1 MPRPGLFLACSFCQ
15 VGDDCG
21 VGSVERGFRTS
32 VSWHSSV
39 GSRFRAGIVSFGKL
53 RGLASTARRNNCTST
68 CASSGVETAVRTR
81 KPSWDAVFHL
91 LLGRSDVRRL
101 SANLRLPSS
110 SPGRRSTRF
119 SRPPFP
125 FRSCDG
131 ARTLLVHLPFL
142 PERRAVVHLLSRLG
156 GGSMGFFECC
166 THHICAQVRVL
177 DVRHAGKAPIRRCV
191 RGHRVGVGS
200 LSLSH
205 VWKPSRPPSTPDR
218 YLFPKISY
226 VHRYLSSLGS
236 RSPIAIS
243 TADDRDGES
252 RPSPSACVLPSIRG
266 RGDAPCPLPVCL
278 PLCLCVSE
286 GSFGREGATRSDRG
300 IEARPWRR
308 KRALRCVRE
317 GGDGET
323 GKERTC

>member
-1 MPRPGLFLACSFCQ
+1 VPLPALFLACSFCQ

-21 VGSVERGFRTS
+21 VGPVERGFRTS

-53 RGLASTARRNNCTST
+53 PGLASTARRNNCTST
-68 CASSGVETAVRTR
+68 CASSGVETAVGTR

-119 SRPPFP
+119 SCSPFP
-125 FRSCDG
+125 FRACDG

-200 LSLSH
+200 HSLAPL
-205 VWKPSRPPSTPDR
+205 WKPSRPPQPRIDTSSRRSRTYIDTSRPPD
-218 YLFPKISY
+218 LDPP
-226 VHRYLSSLGS
+226 S
-236 RSPIAIS
+236 RSRPRMIAIGN
-243 TADDRDGES
+243 RDLPPRPVFFPRSGGGET
-252 RPSPSACVLPSIRG
+252 RPVPCLSPSVSVT
-266 RGDAPCPLPVCL
+266 VCW
-278 PLCLCVSE
+278 
-286 GSFGREGATRSDRG
+286 FGRERARRSDRG